1 MKTRFIKVFFV
12 CSAVLINSIVLMS
25 CRQTKVNDSLENPV
39 GFSRNLDSLAKYQQK
54 FLDLRFGMFIHYNI
68 PTYSEQDWA
77 DPQLSPSVFNP
88 KHLDC
93 SQWAAVAKSANMQY
107 GCLTTKH
114 HSGFCIWDTKTTDYN
129 VMSSPLRRDVVKEYV
144 DAFRK
149 ADLTVMLYYSILD
162 THHNIRP
169 GWIKKEEHTQFIKS
183 QLTELLTKYGQI
195 DALVIDGWESWWS
208 RISYDEIS
216 FEEIYKHVKS
226 LQPNCLICE
235 HNADKYPSSALLYT
249 DIILYE
255 QNAGQFIP
263 RATNSLPAQAGI
275 PINKNWFWKE
285 HFPTS
290 PVKSAEFIVN
300 DNLIPLNQSHCNFI
314 LNVAPN
320 RDGLVDDNVVAEFK
334 KIGQLW
340 QHPGTAE
347 KLKKYE
353 RPVISTNLAKEK
365 PMSSSWSFDTHI
377 SDLANDDDFT
387 TDWIPFEKVK
397 EAYLEIDLTK
407 ETAVNAI
414 GFVETTYPDTVE
426 RKVGEYSISYYR
438 AGKWNTYDKVMD
450 NNTLTRIHHF
460 PTIKMEKVRYTFIDN
475 RPRLGIAEILVY
487 NEK

>member
-1 MKTRFIKVFFV
+1 MKKYSLRN
-12 CSAVLINSIVLMS
+12 LILFSVILIIGTVVTS
-25 CRQTKVNDSLENPV
+25 CRKSVENSSSEEV
-39 GFSRNLDSLAKYQQK
+39 AAIFQNADSLAKLQQK

-68 PTYSEQDWA
+68 PTYCEQDWA
-77 DPQLSPSVFNP
+77 DPELPPSVFNP
-88 KHLDC
+88 KRLDC
-93 SQWAAVAKSANMQY
+93 NQWATVAKSANMQY

-114 HSGFCIWDTKTTDYN
+114 HSGFCIWDTETTDYN
-129 VMSSPLRRDVVKEYV
+129 VMNSPLRRDVVKEYV

-149 ADLTVMLYYSILD
+149 ADLNVMLYYSILD

-169 GWIKKEEHTQFIKS
+169 GWVKKEHNQFIKS
-183 QLTELLTKYGQI
+183 QITELLTKYGQI

-226 LQPNCLICE
+226 LQPDCLICE
-235 HNADKYPSSALLYT
+235 HNADKYPASGLFYT
-249 DIILYE
+249 DIKQYE

-263 RATNSLPAQAGI
+263 RETNRMPAQAGI

-290 PVKSAEFIVN
+290 PVKSAEFVVN
-300 DNLIPLNQSHCNFI
+300 ENLVPLNHSHCNFI

-340 QHPGTAE
+340 QHPGKAE
-347 KLKKYE
+347 KLEKYDL
-353 RPVISTNLAKEK
+353 PIISSNLAKGK

-397 EAYLEIDLTK
+397 KAYLELDLTK
-407 ETAVNAI
+407 ETEVNAI
-414 GFVETTYPDTVE
+414 GFVESTYQDSPDT
-426 RKVGEYSISYYR
+426 KVGKYAISYYSE
-438 AGKWNTYDKVMD
+438 GEWNTLDIAMD
-450 NNTLTRIHHF
+450 NSSLTRIHRF

-475 RPRLGIAEILVY
+475 RLRLGIAEILVY